1 MRQDDPSSLKD
12 IVQLIQSQVT
22 KTGHAKLSVRAKFMI
37 ETIES
42 LKNNRLKTG
51 VVASSIVSEH
61 TNRMKKILGTL
72 KQTSGKAS
80 DPLQVSLDH
89 VQNSDKRGKWW
100 IVGAS
105 YHGKDATS
113 PKITT
118 SDPRPS
124 NDDDRDDIAVSS
136 IGNLVRLAREQRMN
150 TDVRRSIFITLLSS
164 SDYNNATQRV
174 LKLRLN
180 KTQKA
185 EVPKV
190 IVHCVGAEKAYN
202 PYYSLT
208 SSQLCSDRSIRM
220 AFHFCLRDFLR
231 RLDPEDEDFEDDNKA
246 QLSLRAMVNVAK
258 TYSKL
263 IADGRQSIVTLKVS
277 EEMVMGLL

>member
-1 MRQDDPSSLKD
+1 
-12 IVQLIQSQVT
+12 
-22 KTGHAKLSVRAKFMI
+22 MI

-51 VVASSIVSEH
+51 AVASAIVSEH
-61 TNRMKKILGTL
+61 TNRMKKTLGAL

-80 DPLQVSLDH
+80 EPLQVSLGD

-100 IVGAS
+100 MIGAS
-105 YHGKDATS
+105 YHGKDDTT
-113 PKITT
+113 PKTTT
-118 SDPRPS
+118 SDPLAS
-124 NDDDRDDIAVSS
+124 NDDHPDGIATS
-136 IGNLVRLAREQRMN
+136 GMEDLLRLAREQRMN

-164 SDYNNATQRV
+164 SDYNDATQRV

-180 KTQKA
+180 KSQRA
-185 EVPKV
+185 EIPNV
-190 IVHCVGAEKAYN
+190 IVHCVGAERAYN
-202 PYYSLT
+202 PYYTLI

-231 RLDPEDEDFEDDNKA
+231 RLEPEDEDFEHDTEE
-246 QLSLRAMVNVAK
+246 QLGLRAMVNVAK

-263 IADGRQSIVTLKVS
+263 IADGRQSLVTLKVS
-277 EEMVMGLL
+277 EAMIVRCL